1 MTRRLASSG
10 SALLFALVLLGAC
23 AGQQRPRP
31 VPAPVPDIPY
41 GQGLLWKIEAPGQS
55 SPAFVFGTIHVDDPR
70 VTNLPPVVEQAFTS
84 SQSFHPEIAMD
95 PANLARLSM
104 RMFYRDG
111 RTLEEAL
118 GPSLYESTEDLL
130 EDYGIPE
137 DAARFMQPWAV
148 IMILSTPPQSAV
160 LRGALL
166 GEGEAEVLD
175 VMLYRRALEREMLVV
190 ELETVDEQVAIFDGL
205 SREDQ
210 VALIRAAVQ
219 DLDNRGNLDLDDLIR
234 AYSERNLARIVQSL
248 TDQERGNPL
257 LARVHRRLLNNRN
270 HVMTNRMDG
279 YMRAGGA
286 FVAVGALHLPGKE
299 GVLQLLE
306 NRGFVL
312 TRLY

>member
-1 MTRRLASSG
+1 MLRRSASIVVS
-10 SALLFALVLLGAC
+10 LLLLGATAC
-23 AGQQRPRP
+23 AAAQPNRRPLP
-31 VPAPVPDIPY
+31 VSNVPF
-41 GQGLLWKIEAPGQS
+41 GHGLLWKIEAPGQS
-55 SPAFVFGTIHVDDPR
+55 SPGYVFGTIHVDDPR
-70 VTNLPPVVEQAFTS
+70 VTALPPAVERAFAA

-118 GPSLYESTEDLL
+118 GPSLYQSTEDLL

-148 IMILSTPPQSAV
+148 IMILSTPPQSSVVRAS
-160 LRGALL
+160 LL
-166 GEGEAEVLD
+166 GEGESEVLD
-175 VMLYRRALEREMLVV
+175 VMLYRRALDRSMFVA

-219 DLDNRGNLDLDDLIR
+219 DLDNRGSLDLEDLIR
-234 AYSERNLARIVQSL
+234 AYTERNLARIVQSL
-248 TDQERGNPL
+248 TDQERDNPL
-257 LARVHRRLLNNRN
+257 LARVHRRLLNDRN
-270 HVMTNRMDG
+270 HVMTDRMIG
-279 YMRAGGA
+279 FMQSGGA
-286 FVAVGALHLPGKE
+286 FVAVGALHLPGNE